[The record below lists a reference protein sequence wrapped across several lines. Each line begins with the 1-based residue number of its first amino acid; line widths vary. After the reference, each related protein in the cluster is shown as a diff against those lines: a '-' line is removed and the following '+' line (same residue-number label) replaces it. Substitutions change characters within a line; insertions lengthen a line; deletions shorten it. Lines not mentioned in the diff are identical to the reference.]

1 MNLHKLRIEQSSG
14 ALDELSSLR
23 SVQINPVD
31 ICNRFC
37 EFCPR
42 SNPDIYTN
50 KNWVIA
56 ESTTQKIADDLK
68 EINFTGRV
76 GFVGFGEPLLHKK
89 LTKQIEIIA
98 QTNARWIDINTN
110 GDFLTADKIK
120 MFADAGCTH
129 IMVSMYDKDI
139 TNELME
145 MKGNENIE
153 IIPRH
158 CYPERFELTLVDRT
172 NNILGEKLE
181 NVAKPCYL
189 PFYKMFIDW
198 NGNVL
203 ICSEDWARKGILGNV
218 NDTSVKEVWLSEAA
232 MSYRKS
238 LAKGNRSE
246 QSPCNTCNING
257 AVYGKESF
265 DIWNL

>member
-1 MNLHKLRIEQSSG
+1 MNLHKLRTEQASG

-68 EINFTGRV
+68 EINFNGRV

-89 LTKQIEIIA
+89 LTRQIEIIA
-98 QTNARWIDINTN
+98 QTNAQWIDINTN
-110 GDFLTADKIK
+110 GDYLTADKIK
-120 MFADAGCTH
+120 SFADAGCTH

-139 TNELME
+139 TDQLMK
-145 MKGNENIE
+145 MKGDTNIE

-158 CYPERFELTLVDRT
+158 CYPERFELMLVDRT
-172 NNILGEKLE
+172 NNILGKKLE
-181 NVAKPCYL
+181 NVSKPCYL

-198 NGNVL
+198 NGDALV
-203 ICSEDWARKGILGNV
+203 CSEDWARKGILGNV
-218 NDTSVKEVWLSEAA
+218 NKSSIKDVWLGEQA
-232 MSYRKS
+232 MSYRNN
-238 LAKGNRSE
+238 LAKGLRSE
-246 QSPCNTCNING
+246 KSPCNTCNING
-257 AVYGKESF
+257 SVYGEESF
-265 DIWNL
+265 RIWN